1 MTMTHLNDHQIGGDH
16 YASKAVQPWQAM
28 GAWMSREAFAG
39 FLHGNC
45 IKYLA
50 RYKDK
55 NGIEDLKKCQHYLS
69 KLIDVESN
77 EISVVVDRH
86 QFEAGRQ
93 SAINGG
99 QINSA
104 FRATAHKDWL
114 AGYDQAK
121 EETND

>member
-1 MTMTHLNDHQIGGDH
+1 MTHLNDHQVGGDH
-16 YASKAVQPWQAM
+16 YASKEVQPWQAM
-28 GAWMSREAFAG
+28 GAWMSKEAFAG

-69 KLIDVESN
+69 KLIDVEIN
-77 EISVVVDRH
+77 ESSAVVDRH

-99 QINSA
+99 QINNA

>member
-1 MTMTHLNDHQIGGDH
+1 MTHLNDHQVGGDH
-16 YASKAVQPWQAM
+16 YASKEVQPWQAM

-77 EISVVVDRH
+77 EISAVVDRH

-99 QINSA
+99 QINNA

-121 EETND
+121 EESND